1 MANMMSQSSVFTDRR
16 FTFMSDL
23 LNIHKTFKSP
33 NSLLPCTRLSLANN
47 QKGEENSRLDDS
59 IQIILALLINRVYQI
74 YVEHSREI
82 TEMLSEVK
90 RLIAANGVRR
100 SSPLLG
106 RDQVT
111 LADVWD
117 GLLEGIPKCVKG
129 LIAMAREL
137 PGINELNTKDFTAI
151 INSHLFNYY
160 LLRFSPLY
168 IDGENYN
175 LLSNNIQYTRH
186 WMLKVI
192 GEDMVDALFAWT
204 EKFNELE
211 LTTREIALLFPYLL
225 TIPGKLFVFT

>member
-1 MANMMSQSSVFTDRR
+1 MATMMSSSSILNDRR
-16 FTFMSDL
+16 FTLMSDL

-33 NSLLPCTRLSLANN
+33 SSLLPCTRLSVAYD
-47 QKGEENSRLDDS
+47 QSTGENRLDES
-59 IQIILALLINRVYQI
+59 IQIIMSLLGNRVYQI
-74 YVEHSREI
+74 FVEHSSEVRE
-82 TEMLSEVK
+82 LRAEVK
-90 RLIAANGVRR
+90 RLMTACGVRR
-100 SSPLLG
+100 QSPLLG

-129 LIAMAREL
+129 LIAVARQL

-160 LLRFSPLY
+160 LIHYSSLY

-211 LTTREIALLFPYLL
+211 LTAREIALILPYLL
-225 TIPGKLFVFT
+225 TTPGNKIIN